1 MKRFGILLFFMGSLL
16 AINAQIAK
24 WLIPPSYDKIR
35 QARGLEAISTDSAGV
50 KTIWTM
56 DGKRV
61 LSTTDDLFPFR
72 EGMALAVKKGVA
84 PVISKV
90 YTEHGKEI
98 SLQGCKVA
106 HKYPFFSNGKLLVL
120 ENKSF
125 YRYADKE
132 GKLQREKY
140 VDAYPYFNG
149 YASCDEF
156 LDMKNFKD
164 LCHFLIDENGE
175 KVNFTY
181 IGKTIDKEDVK
192 FISSVNDENIGI
204 VVVKSK
210 VFFFNGENRE
220 LSPVYAKENPVPN
233 KKEQVKLVSDIE
245 RSLVKTMDSE
255 YQDSIYVL
263 YAKYGKNDAVS
274 ICFDLLKR
282 PLSIRRNGQEY
293 VYEKNEE
300 REIVCPSNL
309 RIEREGDLV
318 GLYWENM
325 GEMLPAQFEEVVS
338 CIEDKAMVKLNGGK
352 YGLLQVFPNEIFKLT
367 MNNGETIPFRHKKTQ
382 TSIRADFP
390 TFLSAEKVNLEINP
404 GSGCNIDKTSKT
416 GRNTDFGNV
425 VEYDCVLSFPSDLPA
440 DSVKTV
446 EYPVTVYYD
455 GLKSNEI
462 QFDVKAWHC
471 KYFVVDI
478 DESQTMLE
486 NGTVSFVLNISVDRL
501 QGEGEYPLNVEIL
514 TDSLQYSIF
523 RRSESRREC
532 KVYNLKE
539 GVNNLVIQILEEGCP
554 PAEFP
559 FDVEYYKPVAKA
571 QDKPE
576 EKVTIKKKEKV
587 VRPRKEE
594 PVTLPRLKM

>member
-35 QARGLEAISTDSAGV
+35 QAQGLEAISTDSAGV

-61 LSTTDDLFPFR
+61 LSTSDDLFPFR
-72 EGMALAVKKGVA
+72 EGMALAVKKGIE
-84 PVISKV
+84 PVISKA
-90 YTEHGKEI
+90 YSEHGEET
-98 SLQGCKVA
+98 SFNDCNVA
-106 HKYPFFSNGKLLVL
+106 RKYPYYSNGKLLVL
-120 ENKSF
+120 KGKSYF
-125 YRYADKE
+125 RYADKK
-132 GKLQREKY
+132 GNLQSGEY

-149 YASCDEF
+149 YATCDEF
-156 LDMKNFKD
+156 LDMKNLKD

-204 VVVKSK
+204 VVVKSR
-210 VFFFNGENRE
+210 VFFFNGINRE

-245 RSLVKTMDSE
+245 RSLLKDKVSE
-255 YQDSIYVL
+255 YADSIYVL
-263 YAKYGKNDAVS
+263 NAKYGKNDVVS
-274 ICFDLLKR
+274 IRFDLLKR

-293 VYEKNEE
+293 VYRKREE
-300 REIVCPSNL
+300 PEVVCQSDL
-309 RIEREGDLV
+309 RIEKDGNLV

-338 CIEDKAMVKLNGGK
+338 CIEDKAMVKLKDGK
-352 YGLLQVFPNEIFKLT
+352 YGLLQVFPNEVFKLT
-367 MNNGETIPFRHKKTQ
+367 MNKGETIPFRHKKYK

-390 TFLSAEKVNLEINP
+390 TFLSAEKVNLEIVP
-404 GSGCNIDKTSKT
+404 ETGCILDKTSKV

-425 VEYDCVLSFPSDLPA
+425 VEYNCELSFPSDLPA

-478 DESQTMLE
+478 DESQTTLE

-501 QGEGEYPLNVEIL
+501 QGDGEYPLNVEIL
-514 TDSLQYSIF
+514 TDSLQYSIY

-559 FDVEYYKPVAKA
+559 FDVEYYKPVAKT
-571 QDKPE
+571 QNKSE
-576 EKVTIKKKEKV
+576 EKVTIKKKEKI

-594 PVTLPRLKM
+594 PVAKQLIIM